1 MEGDPLPRPAPP
13 HLPHSPT
20 YITPS
25 LVFSAASVTP
35 CLVFSTA
42 PTTPSLAMEK
52 PFLKTSMVAARMGP
66 GCCKLWTGVL
76 PQPLSLLPLPLI
88 DVDEILMLW
97 LLAGAQ
103 PAQGRVGAGRAGWRE
118 GMPHRDTR
126 VQGPS
131 PYWLNSTLLTPVVPG
146 EGECAGDW
154 TYPNLS
160 LHLICPWKALVVS
173 CPGSCMQ
180 KKSALADASVS

>member
-1 MEGDPLPRPAPP
+1 
-13 HLPHSPT
+13 
-20 YITPS
+20 
-25 LVFSAASVTP
+25 
-35 CLVFSTA
+35 
-42 PTTPSLAMEK
+42 
-52 PFLKTSMVAARMGP
+52 
-66 GCCKLWTGVL
+66 
-76 PQPLSLLPLPLI
+76 
-88 DVDEILMLW
+88 
-97 LLAGAQ
+97 
-103 PAQGRVGAGRAGWRE
+103 
-118 GMPHRDTR
+118 MPHRDTR

-160 LHLICPWKALVVS
+160 LHLICPWKALVIS